1 MEQTLGH
8 VKLSGD
14 RSGEYVV
21 SEERPD
27 GSLVLSP
34 RLTPVEAMRRR
45 HGLTPVSP
53 EEFEEIAAH
62 WLPPDGEG

>member
-8 VKLSGD
+8 VKLTGD

-21 SEERPD
+21 TEERPD
-27 GSLVLSP
+27 GSLVLAP
-34 RLTPVEAMRRR
+34 QLTPAEAMRRR

-53 EEFEEIAAH
+53 EEFEAISAH